1 MRYREMGATG
11 IRVSEV
17 GFGSGDNAGLLVKG
31 EPQEQIRAVERALEL
46 GVNYFDTS
54 PDYGKGLAETNIG
67 KAMREIGF
75 RPVLATK
82 VEVMPDELDHIA
94 DAVVESVE
102 DSLRRLQVDCVDVLQ
117 IHNPP
122 SIETD
127 TTVPGWL
134 HLGLSD
140 YLGPGGALEG
150 MERVR
155 RAGKARFFGFANED
169 ADADAVLA
177 LLETGEF
184 HMLNVWYD
192 LLNPTAGLPTP
203 DGLDVQHDYGQFLR
217 RARELSVG
225 AAAIRPLAGG
235 VLTDHAVGGGGRHAL
250 AGAGCRGTRKCIRRW
265 WSARVRSRSCRVR
278 GRRCRRRRTALF
290 CRMRRLR
297 PCWAAFRRWRTWRR
311 RLGAP
316 ARRRFRTRIWRASIW
331 RGAPT
336 WANGTRKSSSYRGS
350 KALAL
355 GCVKPRGAS
364 EGSGRWIS
372 GSA

>member
-11 IRVSEV
+11 IRVSEI

-31 EPQEQIRAVERALEL
+31 EPKAQIRAVERALEL

-54 PDYGKGLAETNIG
+54 PDYGKGLAEENIG

-102 DSLRRLQVDCVDVLQ
+102 DSLRRLQADYVDVLQ

-134 HLGLSD
+134 HLGIND
-140 YLGPGGALEG
+140 YLGSGGALEG

-169 ADADAVLA
+169 ADAAAVLE
-177 LLETGEF
+177 LLETRQF

-203 DGLDVQHDYGQFLR
+203 RGLDVQHDYGQFLR
-217 RARELSVG
+217 RAEELGVG
-225 AAAIRPLAGG
+225 TAVIRPLAGG

-250 AGAGCRGTRKCIRRW
+250 AGGGLSRNAEMYQAMVERARPFAFLSRPGQTLSQAAYRFILQDDAVTTVLGGFSETAHLDEAVGC
-265 WSARVRSRSCRVR
+265 S
-278 GRRCRRRRTALF
+278 
-290 CRMRRLR
+290 
-297 PCWAAFRRWRTWRR
+297 
-311 RLGAP
+311 GAP
-316 ARRRFRTRIWRASIW
+316 PLSDEDMARLEMVWRSNVGKWDEEERF
-331 RGAPT
+331 
-336 WANGTRKSSSYRGS
+336 
-350 KALAL
+350 
-355 GCVKPRGAS
+355 
-364 EGSGRWIS
+364 IS
-372 GSA
+372 GL

>member
-11 IRVSEV
+11 VRVSEI

-31 EPQEQIRAVERALEL
+31 EPKEQIRAIERALEL

-54 PDYGKGLAETNIG
+54 PDYGKGVAETNIG

-75 RPVLATK
+75 RPVIATK

-94 DAVVESVE
+94 DAVVESVD
-102 DSLRRLQVDCVDVLQ
+102 DSLRRLQADWVDVLQ

-122 SIETD
+122 SRQTD

-134 HLGLSD
+134 HLGLDD

-169 ADADAVLA
+169 ANAEAALT

-217 RARELSVG
+217 RARELGVG

-235 VLTDHAVGGGGRHAL
+235 SLTDHAVGGGGRHAL
-250 AGAGCRGTRKCIRRW
+250 AGGGLSRKADMYQAMVERARPFAFLSRPGQTLSQAAYRFILQDDAVTTVLGGFSEMAHLEEAAGC
-265 WSARVRSRSCRVR
+265 S
-278 GRRCRRRRTALF
+278 
-290 CRMRRLR
+290 
-297 PCWAAFRRWRTWRR
+297 
-311 RLGAP
+311 GAP
-316 ARRRFRTRIWRASIW
+316 PLSDEDMARLQMVWRSNVGKWDEKERF
-331 RGAPT
+331 
-336 WANGTRKSSSYRGS
+336 
-350 KALAL
+350 
-355 GCVKPRGAS
+355 
-364 EGSGRWIS
+364 IS
-372 GSA
+372 GL